1 MSTDRFVWFV
11 VVCDNVEVESFCGVC
26 EQMRLGVFLLYCS
39 MTLHGSPFSQACLF
53 YFLERKKVAATAL
66 RTGVYAH
73 RP

>member
-1 MSTDRFVWFV
+1 MVCASRCVW
-11 VVCDNVEVESFCGVC
+11 
-26 EQMRLGVFLLYCS
+26 VFFLYCS